1 MHFLFKMS
9 FQGAEKSGKVKQH
22 QGSSKDY
29 RSYFSVLVITAMA
42 FLCAIDP
49 VYSKTP
55 LDAAN
60 NLTAILA
67 KQLAGASHAS
77 FVIKNLDNDS
87 VVAAYNSDVLMNPA
101 SVTKLV
107 TSAVAFETLST
118 NYTFKTYVYADSGA
132 FDPATGICNG
142 NLYIKAGGD
151 PSLFAERLWLFVRY
165 LQSSAGLTLIS
176 GDIVVDNSF
185 FDTVSS
191 IPCFDG
197 AESVSN
203 PYATP
208 VNALSANF
216 NCITIYVRPGA
227 GSGASAAVRVFP
239 NPDDEITIV
248 STAHTGTAGSE
259 NTCAVKTEKNGM
271 GTRVVVTGNVPM
283 GSNGTT
289 ITRTACQ
296 SWNYAGG
303 LFKTLLR
310 ENGITCTGQIRNS
323 RIPRSASAGKPL
335 YVYQSPPLCDLVNG
349 MMKYSNNFYAE
360 MIFKTLSAIQDSGN
374 GSWEKS
380 SYMVQN
386 WWKSRQLPGN
396 PVIVNGSGL
405 GDCNRI
411 SAAQLVALLSYVWKQ
426 KAYMP
431 EYVAALPLAG
441 VDGTLKSRFKGTPL
455 ESTVRGKTGTL
466 NDFGVCTIAGYVML
480 PSATYAYAIL
490 FNSAPTQHS
499 SQRWELQEKILE
511 LLLPQQ

>member
-9 FQGAEKSGKVKQH
+9 FKGAQKSGKVKQH
-22 QGSSKDY
+22 MGSSKYY
-29 RSYFSVLVITAMA
+29 RGYIIVPVITVMT
-42 FLCAIDP
+42 FLCVIVS
-49 VYSKTP
+49 VYAKTP
-55 LDAAN
+55 LAAPN

-87 VVAAYNSDVLMNPA
+87 IVAAYNSDALMNPA

-107 TSAVAFETLST
+107 TSAVAFETLGT

-132 FDPATGICNG
+132 FDPATGICRG

-151 PSLFAERLWLFVRY
+151 PSLFAERLWQFVRY
-165 LQSSAGLTLIS
+165 LQSSAGLTAIS
-176 GDIVVDNSF
+176 GDIVIDNSF
-185 FDTVSS
+185 FDTMSS
-191 IPCFDG
+191 IPCFNG

-216 NCITIYVRPGA
+216 NCLTIYVRPGA
-227 GSGASAAVRVFP
+227 YNGASASVRVFP
-239 NPDDEITIV
+239 NPDNEITIV
-248 STAHTGTAGSE
+248 SDARTGNNGSE
-259 NTCAVKTEKNGM
+259 NTCTVKTEKKGT
-271 GTRVVVTGNVPM
+271 GTRVVVTGSVPM

-296 SWNYAGG
+296 SWQYAGG
-303 LFKTLLR
+303 IFKTLLR
-310 ENGITCTGQIRNS
+310 ENGITCTGRILNS
-323 RIPRSASAGKPL
+323 RVPRSASVEKPL

-360 MIFKTLSAIQDSGN
+360 MIFKTLSATQDSGN

-380 SYMVQN
+380 SIIIQN
-386 WWKSRQLPGN
+386 WWKSRELPGS

-411 SAAQLVALLSYVWKQ
+411 SSISCGDRRHA
-426 KAYMP
+426 
-431 EYVAALPLAG
+431 
-441 VDGTLKSRFKGTPL
+441 
-455 ESTVRGKTGTL
+455 
-466 NDFGVCTIAGYVML
+466 
-480 PSATYAYAIL
+480 
-490 FNSAPTQHS
+490 
-499 SQRWELQEKILE
+499 
-511 LLLPQQ
+511 